1 MAENYRTIQARA
13 QARNAK
19 ILQLLAQ
26 GAKGAAIIAKDMIQP
41 LREYQDYQ
49 SVGRSAVQVET
60 LAQGQD
66 PLIDYDVDGN
76 LAYVI
81 SNLSADVMKII
92 NPATARVN
100 TFDIASNP
108 QIRYEA
114 LQSRKYDLKTRVQ
127 EKAQSEIFRVEDRF
141 IFNALLA
148 AATHK
153 YKRPVYENPAL
164 DMGGNKQAEPVYL
177 GEEEVTISGNPV
189 NAPVVSTFADVS
201 IREIS
206 TAMSLIEG
214 HGGLQAK
221 NLFINPFNA
230 QILRNINVNS
240 SQGYFVDFD
249 TSSELMKNGILGTVY
264 GLTVHVTPEV
274 PKDKILVTAA
284 PEFVG
289 RLVER
294 IVLTVIPYELPERL
308 STAFSIFENVGCLVH
323 NPKAVA
329 AITLS

>member
-1 MAENYRTIQARA
+1 MDARMIQARA
-13 QARNAK
+13 QARNNQ
-19 ILQLLAQ
+19 ILKLLAQ
-26 GAKGAAIIAKDMIQP
+26 GAKGAAIIAKDLIQP
-41 LREYQDYQ
+41 LREYQDYV

-81 SNLSADVMKII
+81 SSLSADVMKIV
-92 NPATARVN
+92 NPETARVN
-100 TFDIASNP
+100 TFDITANP
-108 QIRYEA
+108 TIRYEA
-114 LQSRKYDLKTRVQ
+114 LQSRKYDLKTRVE
-127 EKAQSEIFRVEDRF
+127 EKARAEIFRVEDRM

-153 YKRPVYENPAL
+153 YSRPIYENPAQN
-164 DMGGNKQAEPVYL
+164 MGGNKQAKPVYI
-177 GEEEVTISGNPV
+177 GEQEVTIAGQPV
-189 NAPVVSTFADVS
+189 NPPVVSTFADVS

-214 HGGLQAK
+214 HGGIPAK
-221 NLFINPFNA
+221 NLFINPANA

-249 TSSELMKNGILGTVY
+249 TSAEIMKNGILGTVY
-264 GLTVHVTPEV
+264 GLTVHVSPEV
-274 PKDKILVTAA
+274 PKNVLLVTG
-284 PEFVG
+284 ESGLCG

-294 IVLTVIPYELPERL
+294 LPLAVIPYEIPQSL
-308 STAFSIFENVGCLVH
+308 STAFSIFENVGVLIH

-329 AITLS
+329 AVTLS

>member
-1 MAENYRTIQARA
+1 MDARILQARA
-13 QARNAK
+13 QARNNQ
-19 ILQLLAQ
+19 ILKLLAQ
-26 GAKGAAIIAKDMIQP
+26 GAKGAAIIAKDLIQP
-41 LREYQDYQ
+41 LREYQDYV

-76 LAYVI
+76 LAYVV
-81 SNLSADVMKII
+81 SSLSADVMKII
-92 NPATARVN
+92 NPETARVN
-100 TFDIASNP
+100 TFDIAANP
-108 QIRYEA
+108 KIPYEA
-114 LQSRKYDLKTRVQ
+114 LQSRKYDLKVRVEEKTR
-127 EKAQSEIFRVEDRF
+127 AEIFRVEDRM

-153 YKRPVYENPAL
+153 YSRPVYENPASN
-164 DMGGNKQAEPVYL
+164 MGGNKQAKPVYL
-177 GEEEVTISGNPV
+177 GEQEVTISGQPV

-214 HGGLQAK
+214 HGGIPAK
-221 NLFINPFNA
+221 NLFINPANA

-249 TSSELMKNGILGTVY
+249 TSAEIMKSGILGTVY
-264 GLTVHVTPEV
+264 GLTVHVSPEV
-274 PKDKILVTAA
+274 PKNVLLVTGDASLT
-284 PEFVG
+284 G

-294 IVLTVIPYELPERL
+294 IPLSVIPYESPEYR
-308 STAFSIFENVGCLVH
+308 STAFSIFENVGVLCH

-329 AITLS
+329 AVTLS